1 MVRHAGMAMTA
12 TGEEVYYSHRVALGA
27 MCGGSV
33 VRGGQKESGY
43 VDKSLHCVVV
53 STGKSRGGKA
63 NSFRTG
69 HLE

>member
-1 MVRHAGMAMTA
+1 MVRHAGMEMTA
-12 TGEEVYYSHRVALGA
+12 TEEEVYYTHSGA
-27 MCGGSV
+27 PGATWEAVWSGGRRSEG
-33 VRGGQKESGY
+33 RRTRAFT
-43 VDKSLHCVVV
+43 VV